1 MAMRKAIFG
10 GLAAALVLTG
20 CGKLGN
26 FLAPIKDGKDD
37 KPHMDLVAKV
47 RDFKEG
53 NATSPDNTHPH
64 FNQGVAACEA
74 HLAGINTVL
83 PELSTGGGRDSSFP
97 GDERTPALAP
107 LDGMP
112 VNVSRCFDPADRFSD
127 WFEDRGQDVNR
138 PFLFTMKFEQ
148 DDKTGY
154 YEFRENQFFPLDKGN
169 GARKESSSGPDP
181 FGYLQT
187 GSKDGVDLSSHIYG
201 FTLEFHVMFTYNQG
215 KGQFLSLRGDD
226 DLWAFVNGHRII
238 DLGGI
243 HSAESDSVNLD
254 DKASELG
261 LIDKELYNLEF
272 FFAERAVASSTLNII
287 TNLEFSPAKL

>member
-1 MAMRKAIFG
+1 MRKAIYG
-10 GLAAALVLTG
+10 GLAAALVLAG
-20 CGKLGN
+20 CGKFGS

-53 NATSPDNTHPH
+53 NPTSPDGTHPH
-64 FNQGVAACEA
+64 FNQGTAACEA
-74 HLAGINTVL
+74 HPAGIFTVL
-83 PELSTGGGRDSSFP
+83 PALSTGGTKDSLFP
-97 GDERTPALAP
+97 GDERTPDLAP
-107 LDGMP
+107 LDSMP
-112 VNVSRCFDPADRFSD
+112 ANVSRCFTPPDRFSD

-138 PFLFTMKFEQ
+138 PFLYKMKFIQ
-148 DDKTGY
+148 DDKTGFF
-154 YEFRENQFFPLDKGN
+154 EFKENRFFPLDKDQ
-169 GARKESSSGPDP
+169 GAEKERKDGPDT

-226 DLWAFVNGHRII
+226 DLWAFVNGHRAI

-254 DKASELG
+254 DKASAFG
-261 LIDKELYNLEF
+261 LVDKGVYNLDF
-272 FFAERAVASSTLNII
+272 FFAERAVASSTLDIV
-287 TNLEFSPAKL
+287 TNLDFQPVKP